1 MTDRPWECEPDR
13 WECEPDR
20 LDFEAD
26 GLRCA
31 MRRNHYRAWCGYVGV
46 GPEHP
51 LFGLPTNHPLKL
63 PASWFEG
70 RKFDQGTGPIDL
82 VIHMMSGAK
91 SMNDA
96 CPISLA
102 FQVHGGLGYAEDHV
116 PDPNRIV
123 PPDGRW
129 WFGFDCG
136 HAGDYMPGLQFMDKY
151 LEQMVDSM
159 PEHVRA
165 TMRKVV
171 LGTPN
176 RYRDQPYVVAEC
188 QSLAA
193 QLNAY
198 AKLMENVDANSHH
211 RGD

>member
-1 MTDRPWECEPDR
+1 MTDRPWEREPN
-13 WECEPDR
+13 R

-31 MRRNHYRAWCGYVGV
+31 MRRNHYGAWCGYVGV